1 MSQADGDLVLESEAN
16 ERSEIMRIFIAGA
29 TGAVGKRLVPL
40 LRANGHEVVGTTR
53 SAGKAGDLR
62 AIGAE
67 PVVLDVLD
75 AEAVGRAVL
84 EAGPDVVVHEATA
97 LSDLT
102 NLRNLDE
109 AFEETNR
116 LRTVGTDNLLEA
128 AKAAGAG
135 KFVAQSFAGWPYAKE
150 GSLVKDEEAPLDP
163 SPPASAAQTMAA
175 IRHLEATVV
184 GAETIEGI
192 ALRYGGFYGPGTSL
206 FEGGEHVE
214 GIRKRAFPIVGS
226 GEGMWSFIYID
237 DVAGATLAAIER
249 GRRGL
254 YNIVDD
260 EPAATTE
267 WLPYLAEVLGAKPPR
282 RVPEWLGRLVAGEQF
297 VSMMTEARGASN
309 GKAKRELG
317 WKLIYPSW
325 RQGFVNGLGYEQGR
339 SAA

>member
-1 MSQADGDLVLESEAN
+1 
-16 ERSEIMRIFIAGA
+16 MRIFVAGA
-29 TGAVGKRLVPL
+29 TGAIGKRLVPL
-40 LRANGHEVVGTTR
+40 LDAHGHEVVGTTR
-53 SAGKAGDLR
+53 SAGKVAELR
-62 AIGAE
+62 LRGAE

-75 AEAVGRAVL
+75 ADAVDKAVSEAR
-84 EAGPDVVVHEATA
+84 PDVVVHQATA
-97 LSDLT
+97 LSGLG

-109 AFEETNR
+109 AFAETNR
-116 LRTVGTDNLLEA
+116 LRTVGTDNLLAA
-128 AKAAGAG
+128 AKTAGVE

-150 GSLVKDEEAPLDP
+150 GSFVKDEEAPLDP

-184 GAETIEGI
+184 GAEGIDGI

-206 FEGGEHVE
+206 FEGGEHVAA
-214 GIRKRAFPIVGS
+214 IRKRQFPVVGS
-226 GEGMWSFIYID
+226 GAGTWSFVHVD
-237 DVAGATLAAIER
+237 DAARATLAAIER

-260 EPAATTE
+260 EPAASSE

-282 RVPEWLGRLVAGEQF
+282 HVPEWLGRLVAGEQV

-309 GKAKRELG
+309 AKAKRELG
-317 WKLIYPSW
+317 WKLSYPTW
-325 RQGFVNGLGYEQGR
+325 REGFVDGLTDHRAR

>member
-1 MSQADGDLVLESEAN
+1 
-16 ERSEIMRIFIAGA
+16 MRIFIAGA

-53 SAGKAGDLR
+53 SAGKVGDLR
-62 AIGAE
+62 ALGAE
-67 PVVLDVLD
+67 PVVVDVLD
-75 AEAVGRAVL
+75 AEAVGRAVSD
-84 EAGPDVVVHEATA
+84 ARPDVVLHQATV
-97 LSDLT
+97 LSGLT

-116 LRTVGTDNLLEA
+116 LRTVGTDNLLA
-128 AKAAGAG
+128 AANAAGAA

-150 GSLVKDEEAPLDP
+150 GSAVKDEEAPLDP

-175 IRHLEATVV
+175 ICRLEAAVV
-184 GAETIEGI
+184 GAEAIEGI

-206 FEGGEHVE
+206 CEGGAHVE
-214 GIRKRAFPIVGS
+214 AIRKRAFPVVGS
-226 GEGMWSFIYID
+226 GAGVWSFIHID

-267 WLPYLAEVLGAKPPR
+267 WLPYLAKVLAAKPPR
-282 RVPEWLGRLVAGEQF
+282 HVPEWLGKLVAGEQL
-297 VSMMTEARGASN
+297 VSMMTEGRGASN
-309 GKAKRELG
+309 AKAKRELG
-317 WKLIYPSW
+317 WSPIYPSW
-325 RQGFVNGLGYEQGR
+325 REGFVMGLTDKQER